1 MKTSTSTQPTAAA
14 VKSVPSMLSSTQYH
28 ELSEI
33 PLIEKDLFTELHEN
47 IQKLEDVSSR
57 LLFVARE
64 VRSLM
69 KISN

>member
-1 MKTSTSTQPTAAA
+1 MKTSTSTHPTAAA
-14 VKSVPSMLSSTQYH
+14 KSVPSMLSSTQYH